1 MSYLDSYP
9 LHKTMRIIFYRDDI
23 QRRIHTAQL
32 SISLFLKVLSG
43 IISKCVSSLCY
54 AVTHDINLVDST
66 TLPRPLS
73 IKLIN
78 LHNLPVMPALVAT
91 LAIPIYVAS
100 QFWLTKYEST
110 PDIQI
115 QPGFEPRSPHSKT
128 SVLDTQQRRLLALLG
143 TVRGSQNPSLD
154 LLN

>member
-43 IISKCVSSLCY
+43 INSKCVSSLCY

-66 TLPRPLS
+66 TLRDPYQSNLLD
-73 IKLIN
+73 LII
-78 LHNLPVMPALVAT
+78 PARNASTGRYPFML
-91 LAIPIYVAS
+91 S
-100 QFWLTKYEST
+100 QFWLTKHKST

-115 QPGFEPRSPHSKT
+115 QPGFEPRPPNSKT
-128 SVLDTQQRRLLALLG
+128 SELDTRQRQLLALLG

-154 LLN
+154 LFY